1 MVRRVFILEQK
12 VGNDKEYIMTVGEL
26 MDKLRKYNRGTKVM
40 LDIDDDW
47 NNYSREIEDIYEDY
61 LVDVYGRSSDHRC
74 VYINTDLKK

>member
-1 MVRRVFILEQK
+1 
-12 VGNDKEYIMTVGEL
+12 MTVGEL

-61 LVDVYGRSSDHRC
+61 HVDVYGHSNNNRC

>member
-1 MVRRVFILEQK
+1 
-12 VGNDKEYIMTVGEL
+12 
-26 MDKLRKYNRGTKVM
+26 M

-61 LVDVYGRSSDHRC
+61 HVNVYGHSNNNRC